1 MGLVENQT
9 MLAVLRKIELI
20 QVKKIDKVRI
30 KTSLIQP
37 RKLKRWVVQEKA
49 VIMKVKWYNILLKT
63 KTMLLILL
71 KTKTM
76 LLILVIKTKTM
87 QVILVETKTM
97 LVLRK
102 IELKLWHVQE
112 KDVVMKMKTS

>member
-1 MGLVENQT
+1 MGENKT

-20 QVKKIDKVRI
+20 QVKKIDKVRV

-49 VIMKVKWYNILLKT
+49 VVMKVKWYNILL
-63 KTMLLILL
+63 
-71 KTKTM
+71 
-76 LLILVIKTKTM
+76 KTKTM

-112 KDVVMKMKTS
+112 KDVVMKMKTSRIHQ